1 MTNYEYILNRMSPDI
16 IADLL
21 RGFYTDDC
29 LCCVYSKD
37 DCEMKCIDGTLEWLN
52 KEVGIE
58 EPKQEFFDIINE
70 DILK

>member
-21 RGFYTDDC
+21 RGFYVDDC
-29 LCCVYSKD
+29 FCCVYSKD
-37 DCEMKCIDGTLEWLN
+37 DCERNCIDGTLEWLN
-52 KEVGIE
+52 KEIDIE
-58 EPKQEFFDIINE
+58 EPKQEFFDIISE